1 VPCQPVNRLTLV
13 PIRRRQARVVEW
25 PDQPHGEL
33 SEDAEDAMDISL
45 SEEQELLQ
53 GSARDFLQQECP
65 IRLVRAME
73 DDAQGYDL
81 PLWKQMGDLG
91 WLGLVLPEE
100 YGGTGGT
107 MMDLVVLL
115 EEFGRALV
123 PGPFIPT
130 VIQVGLPIVW
140 AGSDQQKRDYLP
152 KLIQGELI
160 GTMAWH
166 EPSATSAP
174 WGIEAMATAQGE
186 GYVLNGTKLYVPY
199 AHVADYLLTVARTG
213 GGGTPADGITLFL
226 VDAKSPGVTITKLRT
241 IADDHQCEV
250 VLKDVRVPHRQV
262 LGEVGKGWP
271 LVERIRGYGAVAK
284 CAEMVGIAQQAF
296 EISLNYAKT
305 RVQFGRPIGSFQ
317 VIKHKLANMV
327 IDVDG
332 SRYVTYR
339 AAWLL
344 SEGLPAGQEIAVAK
358 AWTNEACRRVVREA
372 QQVHGGI
379 GYTKEYDLQLYTRR
393 AKAAEIVFD
402 GSDTHREAVATSLDL

>member
-1 VPCQPVNRLTLV
+1 
-13 PIRRRQARVVEW
+13 
-25 PDQPHGEL
+25 
-33 SEDAEDAMDISL
+33 MDISL

-73 DDAQGYDL
+73 DDEQGYD
-81 PLWKQMGDLG
+81 PNLWKQMADLG
-91 WLGLVLPEE
+91 WLGLILPEA
-100 YGGTGGT
+100 YGGSGGT

-115 EEFGRALV
+115 EEFGRSLV
-123 PGPFIPT
+123 PSPFVPT
-130 VIQVGLPIVW
+130 AVLVGLPLLW
-140 AGSDQQKRDYLP
+140 AGSDHQKRTYLP
-152 KLIQGELI
+152 KFAQGELI
-160 GTMAWH
+160 GTLAWY
-166 EPSATSAP
+166 EPSATSQPA
-174 WGIEAMATAQGE
+174 GIETTANAQSE
-186 GYVLNGTKLYVPY
+186 GYVLNGTKLCVPY
-199 AHVADYLLTVARTG
+199 AHVADHLLTVARTG
-213 GGGTPADGITLFL
+213 TGAMPADGITLFL
-226 VDAKSPGVTITKLRT
+226 IDANNPGITITKLGT

-250 VLKDVRVPHRQV
+250 VLNDVRVPHTQV
-262 LGEVGKGWP
+262 LGEPGKGWA
-271 LVERIRGYGAVAK
+271 LIEQVRQYGAVAK

-317 VIKHKLANMV
+317 AIKHKLANMV

-344 SEGLPAGQEIAVAK
+344 SEGLPAGQEIAAAK
-358 AWTNEACRRVVREA
+358 AWTNEACRRIVKEG

-393 AKAAEIVFD
+393 AKAAEIAFD
-402 GSDTHREAVATSLDL
+402 DADAHREAVAAYLGL

>member
-1 VPCQPVNRLTLV
+1 
-13 PIRRRQARVVEW
+13 
-25 PDQPHGEL
+25 
-33 SEDAEDAMDISL
+33 MDISL

-53 GSARDFLQQECP
+53 GSARDFLQKECP

-73 DDAQGYDL
+73 DDERGYD
-81 PLWKQMGDLG
+81 PHLWRQMGELG
-91 WLGLVLPEE
+91 WFGLILPEE
-100 YGGTGGT
+100 YGGSGAT
-107 MMDLVVLL
+107 MVDLVVLL

-123 PGPFIPT
+123 PGPFIST
-130 VIQVGLPIVW
+130 VVQFGLPLLW
-140 AGSDQQKRDYLP
+140 AGSDQQKRTYLP
-152 KLIQGELI
+152 KLAQGELI

-166 EPSATSAP
+166 EPSATSQP
-174 WGIEAMATAQGE
+174 DGIETIATPQGE
-186 GYVLNGTKLYVPY
+186 NFVLNGTKLCVPY

-213 GGGTPADGITLFL
+213 TGATPADGITLFL
-226 VDAKSPGVTITKLRT
+226 VEAKSPGLAIDQLAT

-250 VLKDVRVPHRQV
+250 VLDDVTVPRSQV
-262 LGEVGKGWP
+262 LGELGKGWP
-271 LVERIRGYGAVAK
+271 HVEQVLQYGAVAK

-317 VIKHKLANMV
+317 AIKHKLANMV

-332 SRYVTYR
+332 SRYITYH

-344 SEGLPAGQEIAVAK
+344 SEGLPASREVAVAK
-358 AWTNEACRRVVREA
+358 AWTNEACRRVVKDG

-393 AKAAEIVFD
+393 AKAAEIAFD
-402 GSDTHREAVATSLDL
+402 DSDTHREAVATGLGL

>member
-1 VPCQPVNRLTLV
+1 
-13 PIRRRQARVVEW
+13 
-25 PDQPHGEL
+25 
-33 SEDAEDAMDISL
+33 MDISL

-73 DDAQGYDL
+73 DDEQGYDL
-81 PLWKQMGDLG
+81 SLWKQMADLG

-100 YGGTGGT
+100 HGGAGGT
-107 MMDLVVLL
+107 MMDLAVLL

-130 VIQVGLPIVW
+130 VVQTGLPLVW
-140 AGSDQQKRDYLP
+140 AGSDQQRRDYLP
-152 KLIQGELI
+152 RLIQGERI

-174 WGIEAMATAQGE
+174 WGIETMATAQGE
-186 GYVLNGTKLYVPY
+186 DYLLNGTKLCVPY
-199 AHVADYLLTVARTG
+199 AHVADYLLTVARTAKG
-213 GGGTPADGITLFL
+213 ATPADGITLFL
-226 VDAKSPGVTITKLRT
+226 VDAKSPGVTITKLGT

-250 VLKDVRVPHRQV
+250 LLQDVQVSRRQV

-271 LVERIRGYGAVAK
+271 LVEQIRRYGAVAK

-344 SEGLPAGQEIAVAK
+344 SEGLPAAQEVAVAK

-393 AKAAEIVFD
+393 AKAAEIAFD

>member
-1 VPCQPVNRLTLV
+1 
-13 PIRRRQARVVEW
+13 
-25 PDQPHGEL
+25 
-33 SEDAEDAMDISL
+33 MDISL

-73 DDAQGYDL
+73 DDEKGYDL
-81 PLWKQMGDLG
+81 ALWKQMGDLG

-107 MMDLVVLL
+107 MMDLAVLL

-130 VIQVGLPIVW
+130 VIQASLPLVW
-140 AGSDQQKRDYLP
+140 AGSDQQRREYLP
-152 KLIQGELI
+152 KLIQGEII

-166 EPSATSAP
+166 EPSATGAP
-174 WGIEAMATAQGE
+174 WGIDTMATAQGE
-186 GYVLNGTKLYVPY
+186 DYLLNGTKLCVPY
-199 AHVADYLLTVARTG
+199 AHVADYLLTVARTARG
-213 GGGTPADGITLFL
+213 ATPADGITLFL
-226 VDAKSPGVTITKLRT
+226 IDAKSPGVTITQLGT

-250 VLKDVRVPHRQV
+250 LLKDVRVSHRQV

-271 LVERIRGYGAVAK
+271 LVEQVQRYGAVAK

-339 AAWLL
+339 TAWLL
-344 SEGLPAGQEIAVAK
+344 SEGLPAGQEVAVAK

-393 AKAAEIVFD
+393 AKAAEIAFD
-402 GSDTHREAVATSLDL
+402 DSDTHREVVATSLDL

>member
-1 VPCQPVNRLTLV
+1 M
-13 PIRRRQARVVEW
+13 
-25 PDQPHGEL
+25 
-33 SEDAEDAMDISL
+33 SEPGLKAEAAMDISL

-73 DDAQGYDL
+73 EDEKGYD
-81 PLWKQMGDLG
+81 PNLWRQMGDLG

-100 YGGTGGT
+100 YGGSGGT
-107 MMDLVVLL
+107 MVDLVVLL

-123 PGPFIPT
+123 PGPFVPS
-130 VIQVGLPIVW
+130 VVQVGLPILW
-140 AGSDQQKRDYLP
+140 GGSEQQKHTYLP
-152 KLIQGELI
+152 KLAQGELI
-160 GTMAWH
+160 GTMAFH
-166 EPSATSAP
+166 EPSATSQP
-174 WGIEAMATAQGE
+174 WGIEATATLQGDE
-186 GYVLNGTKLYVPY
+186 YVLNGTKLCVPY
-199 AHVADYLLTVARTG
+199 AHVADYLLTLARTG
-213 GGGTPADGITLFL
+213 TDASTADGITLFL
-226 VDAKSPGVTITKLRT
+226 VDAKSQGIAISKLGT

-250 VLKDVRVPHRQV
+250 LLNSVKVPRSQV
-262 LGEVGKGWP
+262 LGEPGKGWA
-271 LVERIRGYGAVAK
+271 LAERVLQYGAVAK
-284 CAEMVGIAQQAF
+284 CAEMVGIAHQAF

-317 VIKHKLANMV
+317 AIKHKLANMV

-344 SEGLPAGQEIAVAK
+344 SEGLPARHEIAVAK
-358 AWTNEACRRVVREA
+358 AWTNEACRRVVKDC

-393 AKAAEIVFD
+393 AKAAEIAFD
-402 GSDTHREAVATSLDL
+402 DSDTHREAVATSLGL

>member
-1 VPCQPVNRLTLV
+1 
-13 PIRRRQARVVEW
+13 
-25 PDQPHGEL
+25 
-33 SEDAEDAMDISL
+33 MDISL

-53 GSARDFLQQECP
+53 GSARDFLQKECP

-73 DDAQGYDL
+73 GDERGYD
-81 PLWKQMGDLG
+81 PNLWKQMGDLG

-100 YGGTGGT
+100 YGGSGAT

-123 PGPFIPT
+123 PSPFVPT
-130 VIQVGLPIVW
+130 VLQVGLPLLW
-140 AGSDQQKRDYLP
+140 AGSDQQRRAYLP
-152 KLIQGELI
+152 KLARGELI

-166 EPSATSAP
+166 EPSATSQP
-174 WGIEAMATAQGE
+174 SGIETTATQQGE
-186 GYVLNGTKLYVPY
+186 NYILNGTKLCVPF
-199 AHVADYLLTVARTG
+199 AHVADFLLMVARTG
-213 GGGTPADGITLFL
+213 TGATPADGITLFL
-226 VDAKSPGVTITKLRT
+226 VDAKSAGIAITKLGT

-250 VLKDVRVPHRQV
+250 LLKDVSVPRHQMLGEAGEGWAIVEQV
-262 LGEVGKGWP
+262 LQ
-271 LVERIRGYGAVAK
+271 YGAVAK

-296 EISLNYAKT
+296 DISLNYAKT

-317 VIKHKLANMV
+317 AIKHKLANMV

-332 SRYVTYR
+332 SRYVTYH

-344 SEGLPAGQEIAVAK
+344 SEGLPAGHEIAVAK
-358 AWTNEACRRVVREA
+358 AWTNEACRRVVKEG

-393 AKAAEIVFD
+393 AKAAEIAFD
-402 GSDTHREAVATSLDL
+402 DSDTHREAVATSLGL

>member
-1 VPCQPVNRLTLV
+1 
-13 PIRRRQARVVEW
+13 
-25 PDQPHGEL
+25 
-33 SEDAEDAMDISL
+33 MDISL

-73 DDAQGYDL
+73 DDEQGYDL
-81 PLWKQMGDLG
+81 SLWKQMADLG

-100 YGGTGGT
+100 HGGAGGT
-107 MMDLVVLL
+107 MMDLAVLL

-130 VIQVGLPIVW
+130 VVQTGLPLVW
-140 AGSDQQKRDYLP
+140 AGSDQQRRDYLP
-152 KLIQGELI
+152 RLIQGERI

-174 WGIEAMATAQGE
+174 WGIETMATAQGE
-186 GYVLNGTKLYVPY
+186 DYLLSGTKLWVPY
-199 AHVADYLLTVARTG
+199 AHVADYLLTVARTAKG
-213 GGGTPADGITLFL
+213 ATPADGITLFL
-226 VDAKSPGVTITKLRT
+226 VDAKSPGVTITKLGT

-250 VLKDVRVPHRQV
+250 LLQDVQVSRRQV
-262 LGEVGKGWP
+262 LGEIGKGWP
-271 LVERIRGYGAVAK
+271 LVEQIRRYGAVAK

-344 SEGLPAGQEIAVAK
+344 SEGLPAAQEVAVAK

-393 AKAAEIVFD
+393 AKAAEIAFD
-402 GSDTHREAVATSLDL
+402 DSDTHREAVATSLDL

>member
-1 VPCQPVNRLTLV
+1 
-13 PIRRRQARVVEW
+13 
-25 PDQPHGEL
+25 
-33 SEDAEDAMDISL
+33 MDISL

-73 DDAQGYDL
+73 ADEKGYD
-81 PLWKQMGDLG
+81 PSLWRQMAELG
-91 WLGLVLPEE
+91 WLGLALPES
-100 YGGTGGT
+100 YGGTGAT
-107 MMDLVVLL
+107 MVDLVVLL

-123 PGPFIPT
+123 PGPFVPT
-130 VIQVGLPIVW
+130 AVLAGLPILW
-140 AGSDQQKRDYLP
+140 AGSDQQKQIYLP
-152 KLIQGELI
+152 RLVQGELI
-160 GTMAWH
+160 VTLAWH
-166 EPSATSAP
+166 EPSATSQAA
-174 WGIEAMATAQGE
+174 GVETAADLQGE
-186 GYVLNGTKLYVPY
+186 AYVLNGTKLCVPY
-199 AHVADYLLTVARTG
+199 AHVADYLLTVARTATG
-213 GGGTPADGITLFL
+213 ATPADGITLFL
-226 VDAKSPGVTITKLRT
+226 VDAKTPGLTITKLAT

-250 VLKDVRVPHRQV
+250 VLNDVRVPRSQV
-262 LGEVGKGWP
+262 LGEPGKGWG
-271 LVERIRGYGAVAK
+271 LVEQVRQYGAVAK

-317 VIKHKLANMV
+317 AIKHKLANMV

-344 SEGLPAGQEIAVAK
+344 SEGLPAGQQIAAAK
-358 AWTNEACRRVVREA
+358 AWTNEACRRVVKEG

-393 AKAAEIVFD
+393 AKAAEIAFYD
-402 GSDTHREAVATSLDL
+402 ADAHREAVATSLGL

>member
-1 VPCQPVNRLTLV
+1 
-13 PIRRRQARVVEW
+13 
-25 PDQPHGEL
+25 
-33 SEDAEDAMDISL
+33 MDISL

-53 GSARDFLQQECP
+53 GSTRDFLQQECP

-73 DDAQGYDL
+73 ADEKGYD
-81 PLWKQMGDLG
+81 PNLWRQMAELG
-91 WLGLVLPEE
+91 WLGLALPES

-107 MMDLVVLL
+107 MVDLVVLL

-123 PGPFIPT
+123 PGPFVPT
-130 VIQVGLPIVW
+130 AVLVGLPILW
-140 AGSDQQKRDYLP
+140 AGSDQQKQTYLP
-152 KLIQGELI
+152 RLVQGELI
-160 GTMAWH
+160 ATLAWH
-166 EPSATSAP
+166 EPSATSQPA
-174 WGIEAMATAQGE
+174 GIETTADLQGE
-186 GYVLNGTKLYVPY
+186 AYVLNGTKLCVPY
-199 AHVADYLLTVARTG
+199 AHVADYLLTVARTATG
-213 GGGTPADGITLFL
+213 ATPADGITLFL
-226 VDAKSPGVTITKLRT
+226 VDAKTPGITITKLAT

-250 VLKDVRVPHRQV
+250 VLNNVEVPRSQV
-262 LGEVGKGWP
+262 LGEPGKGWG
-271 LVERIRGYGAVAK
+271 LVEQVRQYGVVAK

-317 VIKHKLANMV
+317 AIKHKLANMV

-344 SEGLPAGQEIAVAK
+344 SEGLPAGQQIAAAK
-358 AWTNEACRRVVREA
+358 AWTNEACRRVVKEG

-393 AKAAEIVFD
+393 AKAAEIAFD
-402 GSDTHREAVATSLDL
+402 DADAHREAVATYLGL

>member
-1 VPCQPVNRLTLV
+1 MDL
-13 PIRRRQARVVEW
+13 RQGRTTASLNCPRAES
-25 PDQPHGEL
+25 GKA
-33 SEDAEDAMDISL
+33 AEDAMDISL

-73 DDAQGYDL
+73 DDERGYDL
-81 PLWKQMGDLG
+81 SLWKQMGDLG

-100 YGGTGGT
+100 YGGAGGT

-130 VIQVGLPIVW
+130 VLQMALPIVW
-140 AGSDQQKRDYLP
+140 VGNDQQKRDYLT
-152 KLIQGELI
+152 KLAQGDLI

-166 EPSATSAP
+166 EPSATGQA
-174 WGIEAMATAQGE
+174 WGIEATATLQGE
-186 GYVLNGTKLYVPY
+186 DYVLNGTKLYVPY
-199 AHVADYLLTVARTG
+199 GHVADYLLVVARTTTG
-213 GGGTPADGITLFL
+213 AIPADGITLLL
-226 VDAKSPGVTITKLRT
+226 VDAKSPGITVTKLGT

-250 VLKDVRVPHRQV
+250 LLQDVHVPRQQV
-262 LGEVGKGWP
+262 LGEVGKGWSI
-271 LVERIRGYGAVAK
+271 VEDIAARGAVAK

-332 SRYVTYR
+332 SRYVTYH

-358 AWTNEACRRVVREA
+358 AWTNGACRRVVRDA

-393 AKAAEIVFD
+393 AKAAEIAFD
-402 GSDTHREAVATSLDL
+402 DSETHREAVAISLGL

>member
-1 VPCQPVNRLTLV
+1 
-13 PIRRRQARVVEW
+13 
-25 PDQPHGEL
+25 
-33 SEDAEDAMDISL
+33 MDISL

-53 GSARDFLQQECP
+53 GSARDFLQKECP

-73 DDAQGYDL
+73 DDERGYD
-81 PLWKQMGDLG
+81 PNLWKQMGDLG

-100 YGGTGGT
+100 YGGSGAT

-123 PGPFIPT
+123 PSPFVPT
-130 VIQVGLPIVW
+130 VLQVGLPLLW
-140 AGSDQQKRDYLP
+140 AGSDQQRRAYLP
-152 KLIQGELI
+152 KLARGELI

-166 EPSATSAP
+166 EPSATSQP
-174 WGIEAMATAQGE
+174 SGIETTATQQGE
-186 GYVLNGTKLYVPY
+186 NYILNGTKLCVPF
-199 AHVADYLLTVARTG
+199 AHVADFLLMVARTG
-213 GGGTPADGITLFL
+213 TGATPADGITLFL
-226 VDAKSPGVTITKLRT
+226 VDAKSAGIAITKLGT

-250 VLKDVRVPHRQV
+250 LLKDVSVPRHQMLGEAGEGWAIVEQV
-262 LGEVGKGWP
+262 LQ
-271 LVERIRGYGAVAK
+271 YGAVAK

-296 EISLNYAKT
+296 DISLNYAKT

-317 VIKHKLANMV
+317 AIKHKLANMV

-332 SRYVTYR
+332 SRYVTYH

-344 SEGLPAGQEIAVAK
+344 SEGLPAGHEIAVAK
-358 AWTNEACRRVVREA
+358 AWTNEACRRVVKEG

-393 AKAAEIVFD
+393 AKAAEIAFD
-402 GSDTHREAVATSLDL
+402 DSDTHREAVATSLGL

>member
-1 VPCQPVNRLTLV
+1 
-13 PIRRRQARVVEW
+13 
-25 PDQPHGEL
+25 
-33 SEDAEDAMDISL
+33 MDISL

-73 DDAQGYDL
+73 DDERGYDL

-91 WLGLVLPEE
+91 WLGLMLPEE

-123 PGPFIPT
+123 PGPFVPT
-130 VIQVGLPIVW
+130 VIQVALPILW

-152 KLIQGELI
+152 KLNQGELI

-166 EPSATSAP
+166 EPSATSQP
-174 WGIEAMATAQGE
+174 WGVEATATAQGE
-186 GYVLNGTKLYVPY
+186 DYSLNGTKLCVPY

-213 GGGTPADGITLFL
+213 EGATPADGLTLFL
-226 VDAKSPGVTITKLRT
+226 VDAKSPGVSMTKLGT

-250 VLKDVRVPHRQV
+250 LLQDVRVPRRQV

-271 LVERIRGYGAVAK
+271 IVEQIRRYGAVAK

-327 IDVDG
+327 TDVDG

-339 AAWLL
+339 AAWFL
-344 SEGLPAGQEIAVAK
+344 SEGLSAGQEIAVAK

-393 AKAAEIVFD
+393 AKAAEIAFD
-402 GSDTHREAVATSLDL
+402 DSDTHREALATSLGL

>member
-1 VPCQPVNRLTLV
+1 
-13 PIRRRQARVVEW
+13 
-25 PDQPHGEL
+25 
-33 SEDAEDAMDISL
+33 MDISL

-73 DDAQGYDL
+73 DDEQGYDL
-81 PLWKQMGDLG
+81 SLWKQMADLG

-100 YGGTGGT
+100 HGGAGGT
-107 MMDLVVLL
+107 MMDLAVLL

-130 VIQVGLPIVW
+130 VVQTGLPLVW
-140 AGSDQQKRDYLP
+140 AGSDQQRRDYLP
-152 KLIQGELI
+152 RLIQGERI

-174 WGIEAMATAQGE
+174 WGIETMATAQGE
-186 GYVLNGTKLYVPY
+186 DYLLSGTKLWVPY
-199 AHVADYLLTVARTG
+199 AHVADYLLTVARTAKG
-213 GGGTPADGITLFL
+213 ATPADGITLFL
-226 VDAKSPGVTITKLRT
+226 VDAKSPGVTITKLGT

-250 VLKDVRVPHRQV
+250 LLQDVQVSRRQV
-262 LGEVGKGWP
+262 LGEIGKGWP
-271 LVERIRGYGAVAK
+271 LVEQIRRYGAVAK

-344 SEGLPAGQEIAVAK
+344 SEGLPAAQEVAVAK

-393 AKAAEIVFD
+393 AKAAEIAFD

>member
-1 VPCQPVNRLTLV
+1 
-13 PIRRRQARVVEW
+13 
-25 PDQPHGEL
+25 
-33 SEDAEDAMDISL
+33 MDISL

-53 GSARDFLQQECP
+53 GSVRDFLQKECP

-73 DDAQGYDL
+73 DDERGYD
-81 PLWKQMGDLG
+81 PNLWKQMGDLG

-100 YGGTGGT
+100 YGGSGAT

-123 PGPFIPT
+123 PSPFVPT
-130 VIQVGLPIVW
+130 VLQVGLPLLW
-140 AGSDQQKRDYLP
+140 AGSDQQRRAYLP
-152 KLIQGELI
+152 KLARGELI

-166 EPSATSAP
+166 EPSATSQP
-174 WGIEAMATAQGE
+174 SGIETTATQQGE
-186 GYVLNGTKLYVPY
+186 NYILNGTKLCVPF
-199 AHVADYLLTVARTG
+199 AHVADFLLMVARTG
-213 GGGTPADGITLFL
+213 TGATPADGITLFL
-226 VDAKSPGVTITKLRT
+226 VDAKSAGIAITKLGT

-250 VLKDVRVPHRQV
+250 LLKDVSVPRHQMLGEAGEGWAIVEQV
-262 LGEVGKGWP
+262 LQ
-271 LVERIRGYGAVAK
+271 YGAVAK

-296 EISLNYAKT
+296 DISLNYAKT

-317 VIKHKLANMV
+317 AIKHKLANMV

-332 SRYVTYR
+332 SRYVTYH

-344 SEGLPAGQEIAVAK
+344 SEGLPAGHEIAVAK
-358 AWTNEACRRVVREA
+358 AWTNEACRRVVKEG

-393 AKAAEIVFD
+393 AKAAEIAFD
-402 GSDTHREAVATSLDL
+402 DSDTHREAVATSLGL